1 MYPTPDATPDPRGA
15 QNPQLAEF
23 LLKLDSLRKIM
34 KGRTTLVTDYTV
46 APFDILLKGAEVLKS
61 NKGK

>member
-1 MYPTPDATPDPRGA
+1 
-15 QNPQLAEF
+15 
-23 LLKLDSLRKIM
+23 M